1 MATKTQSLTVP
12 ARDKAEQDCH
22 CGCTSCDGTCCS
34 LDCIVKP
41 RFFCGQLLTDADLS
55 ALLKW
60 ARDRFAL
67 SRYRHGWGVVCG
79 LDVRC
84 DSQTATSVIVT
95 PGYAVNCCGDD
106 VIVCAEATLDLKDA
120 CREHEDPC
128 ADLRREVQGKRLADA
143 VRLSGATLEITVPKP
158 GQITSS
164 GGPITPNPVQIDNL
178 NGARAVDIYLS
189 YTEQPSDPSTA
200 LGRSS
205 CKQTPECEYSR
216 ARESYKLSWE
226 TGVEG
231 TDPVRARA
239 QAWHEGYGKCLD
251 VLTSFRKRFPQTL
264 PGIEVRGWL
273 LRWIDE
279 HPQYQVCGLRETIC
293 AQPDNYFGSEQNLV
307 TVLFQLVQSCR
318 NAYLQCNCFSCD
330 EDTRVPLARVWVKP
344 DNGTTD
350 CRIVAIDQYPPYR
363 RPIQPEC
370 WPAPL
375 GSVNVG
381 RFIWHRREEVCTAVR
396 DLGLSVDFANFGLPT
411 KLVDLQERL
420 SCNLFV
426 ECGQHRTALLFDAGP
441 LGNRVVGFCD
451 GTPPPPPPPPPCPQI
466 TLIHK
471 DTISVDDP
479 LEFSVT
485 LNPAVAGVTY
495 RWSIDRG
502 TITSGQGTA
511 RITVDTTGLA
521 GQSVTATV
529 DLGGL
534 DPNCPHTKSGTTRI
548 VDQGPVPCSEITMDF
563 RDKVSVNE
571 QLVFSVTLNPAV
583 AGVTYRWSLDRG
595 TITSG
600 QGTARITVDA
610 TGLGGQSVTA
620 TVDISGLAPNCPHT
634 KSGTTKIAPP
644 PPPPPPPCPEII
656 MRNQAE
662 APAAQKELEFEVT
675 LEPLPQIP
683 LTYNWSVHGGTI
695 QSGQGTPAV
704 VVNIVGLEGPSSTAT
719 VDIGGLAPNCPH
731 TKSGTTRVAPPPP
744 PLCPQLI
751 IRGPDTAN
759 PNQQVGYFLEIIG
772 GIPIGAVTES
782 WTVSNGTITSGQGT
796 TRITVDT
803 TGAQGAITV
812 AVEVSGY
819 DPSCNNFASHT
830 TVIGNPQ
837 AIKFLEFGDWG
848 PDADLGVRIERKDKL
863 LDDFAVRLQQEP
875 SMRGFITA
883 DWGFRR
889 DEAPA
894 SVRQAQDYLV
904 NTRGI
909 DAARIIGQ
917 VANPWN
923 PGGEV
928 PVVQLWLLPPGA
940 PLPTTAIVNT
950 KNRLDT
956 LTELKGIAAARVKV
970 LSDAGIRTFAH
981 LAAVDPNRLKEL
993 IPTSTEDDRTFWIAE
1008 AKKRV

>member
-164 GGPITPNPVQIDNL
+164 GGPITPKPVQIDNL

-216 ARESYKLSWE
+216 TRESYKLSWE
-226 TGVEG
+226 IGVEG

-239 QAWHEGYGKCLD
+239 QAWHEGYEKCLD

-264 PGIEVRGWL
+264 PGIEVRRWL
-273 LRWIDE
+273 LRWIDD

-293 AQPDNYFGSEQNLV
+293 TQPDNYFGSEQNLV

-318 NAYLQCNCFSCD
+318 NAYLQCNCFGCD

-411 KLVDLQERL
+411 KLVELQERL

-441 LGNRVVGFCD
+441 LGNRVVGFCE

-471 DTISVDDP
+471 DTISVDDA
-479 LEFSVT
+479 LEFRVT

-620 TVDISGLAPNCPHT
+620 TVDIS
-634 KSGTTKIAPP
+634 
-644 PPPPPPPCPEII
+644 
-656 MRNQAE
+656 
-662 APAAQKELEFEVT
+662 
-675 LEPLPQIP
+675 
-683 LTYNWSVHGGTI
+683 
-695 QSGQGTPAV
+695 
-704 VVNIVGLEGPSSTAT
+704 
-719 VDIGGLAPNCPH
+719 GLAPNCPH

-970 LSDAGIRTFAH
+970 LSDAGIRTFVH